1 MPINTFDTK
10 TEYDEHIKSTTE
22 SEVSFIKDLN
32 DVKFDGVNVHVTTPK
47 FGDAVYIDNVLDE
60 NGQYRKHFIDG
71 ASLNPSLLP
80 NTYTPVGVVFAN
92 ENNQIYILYCQRYL
106 SAYTTAWIY
115 DITPK
120 IDGQQHSIQFRQPK
134 SSGYLEVGTFT
145 HSCSTLEQFAQELDT
160 WLRANQG
167 GIAAGGDYDYDWHCE
182 YMENYQ
188 GVMKPH
194 VIIDNAT
201 SSRQYLGNNYII
213 SNASD
218 TTAYAY
224 VNMTYCVPNVSSYRR
239 NNGGNSY
246 RAGIHYQRLLQQYE
260 INTTIS
266 NPTSMISVKS
276 DNEIVSRTQFNN
288 NQYCAD
294 LRTAY
299 GTFEK
304 YIESVV
310 LLYPTLKTGLGQEQ
324 GKSLEWTKVLADRKH
339 NKLDGT
345 EIDTFPCHA
354 WSQSI
359 GFNSKGLEV
368 GNWYLPNCQE
378 IYKLLKNVTYGLN
391 GINLN
396 NCDQLNK
403 TLYKI
408 TNEAL
413 SLNTNLCA
421 VGARSHTAMWM
432 FFYMGFFAQYSIN
445 VKPYTIAITS
455 LQV

>member
-1 MPINTFDTK
+1 MPINMFDTK
-10 TEYDEHIKSTTE
+10 IEYNEHTKSITE

-92 ENNQIYILYCQRYL
+92 ENNQIYILYCQRYR
-106 SAYTTAWIY
+106 SAYATAWIY

-120 IDGQQHSIQFRQPK
+120 IDGQEHSIQFRQPK
-134 SSGYLEVGTFT
+134 SSGYLEIGTFT
-145 HSCSTLEQFAQELDT
+145 HSCSSLEQFSQELDT

-167 GIAAGGDYDYDWHCE
+167 GIAAGGDFDYNWHCE

-194 VIIDNAT
+194 VIIDNAK
-201 SSRQYLGNNYII
+201 SVRQYQGNNYII
-213 SNASD
+213 SNASG

-224 VNMTYCVPNVSSYRR
+224 SNMTSCVTNISSYRR

-260 INTTIS
+260 TSTTTS

-276 DNEIVSRTQFNN
+276 DNEIVSRTQFNE

-294 LRTAY
+294 LRDAY

-304 YIESVV
+304 YIESVM
-310 LLYPTLKTGLGQEQ
+310 LLYPTLKTGLCIEQ
-324 GKSLEWTKVLADRKH
+324 GKSLKWTKVLAGRKH
-339 NKLDGT
+339 KNINGEL
-345 EIDTFPCHA
+345 IDTFPCNA
-354 WSQSI
+354 WVQSV
-359 GFNSKGLEV
+359 GFNSKGLEA

-378 IYKLLKNVTYGLN
+378 FYKLFKNVTYGLN
-391 GINLN
+391 GININ

-403 TLYKI
+403 TMYKI
-408 TNEAL
+408 TNEVL
-413 SLNTNLCA
+413 SLNTHLCA
-421 VGARSHTAMWM
+421 AGARSNITMWM
-432 FFYMGFFAQYSIN
+432 FYSKRFFCSI
-445 VKPYTIAITS
+445 S
-455 LQV
+455 D